1 MGSWGSQLAVLRS
14 YVRSYLLRPRVILRV
29 IRVDNYRRNLRVVLC
44 VDIRVV
50 IAQLLYTVTR
60 RIIRGQLRA

>member
-1 MGSWGSQLAVLRS
+1 MC
-14 YVRSYLLRPRVILRV
+14 VRSYCVAVIVVIVILPATGNSTC
-29 IRVDNYRRNLRVVLC
+29 VDNYRRNLRVVLC

-60 RIIRGQLRA
+60 RIICGQLRA